1 MTRWIGTD
9 TFDDKV
15 TELTVTGPARLAVT
29 FADGARFDVDMAS
42 VFARSKYLAPLQNPE
57 LFAQAKIIFAG
68 SGIGWTE
75 ELDYGGDA
83 LRQLAEGQT
92 DMTGSAFVLW
102 MERHHLTDLDAGDA
116 LGLGRSTIQKYKA
129 LKKKA
134 IPQAIKLA
142 CKAMDGNPPLLA
154 SRIKPRRRRGR
165 PAKKSAA

>member
-1 MTRWIGTD
+1 MTKWIGTD

-15 TELTVTGPARLAVT
+15 TELTVSGPARLAVT

-42 VFARSKYLAPLQNPE
+42 VFARSKYLAPLQDPE

-92 DMTGSAFVLW
+92 DMFEQKLMKVREDSPSWPDFRNRLIW
-102 MERHHLTDLDAGDA
+102 GD
-116 LGLGRSTIQKYKA
+116 
-129 LKKKA
+129 
-134 IPQAIKLA
+134 
-142 CKAMDGNPPLLA
+142 N
-154 SRIKPRRRRGR
+154 
-165 PAKKSAA
+165 